1 MLRKFFKVILSFI
14 SLIIAIVGFLVPIL
28 PGWPFLLGAIVLIS
42 PNRGKK
48 LFEKIKGTINKLRN
62 KKESE

>member
-42 PNRGKK
+42 PDHGKK
-48 LFEKIKGTINKLRN
+48 LSKTLKEKWKKYRN
-62 KKESE
+62 KN